1 MVSRTDA
8 IAVGVSDQPGGTVA
22 LCWAAREA
30 ALRSRP
36 LRLVHAHSDWHLSLL
51 AASTLV
57 TGECLVP
64 SSPTPLVRYAVR
76 LVHLMEP
83 AVAVTTC
90 VRPGSL
96 AQLLA
101 AEAGRTDIVV
111 VGNQGAGVLDD
122 LAGGTVSAKL
132 ATRATCP
139 VIVVN
144 GRPVWPDAP
153 VVAGITDEET
163 ARAVVEFGR
172 DVAAHRNV
180 PLTVL
185 DVRHGSV
192 DPVAAL
198 TDAVADAQLL
208 VIGAPTHGPVRG
220 RFTGSVGHALL
231 RKPPCPTAAVPVHW
245 RGGARN

>member
-1 MVSRTDA
+1 MVGRTDA

-36 LRLVHAHSDWHLSLL
+36 LRLVHAHTDWHLSLL
-51 AASTLV
+51 AGSALV
-57 TGECLVP
+57 TGECMIP
-64 SSPTPLVRYAVR
+64 ATPTPLVRFAVQ
-76 LVHLMEP
+76 LVRTMEP
-83 AVAVTTC
+83 AVDVTTC

-101 AEAGRTDIVV
+101 AESDRLDIVV
-111 VGNQGAGVLDD
+111 VGNHGAGVLDD

-132 ATRATCP
+132 ATKAACP
-139 VIVVN
+139 VVVVN

-172 DVAAHRNV
+172 DVAARRAV

-185 DVRHGSV
+185 DVRHGKA
-192 DPVAAL
+192 DPVTTL

-208 VIGAPTHGPVRG
+208 VIGAPTHGPVFG

-245 RGGARN
+245 SRTAA